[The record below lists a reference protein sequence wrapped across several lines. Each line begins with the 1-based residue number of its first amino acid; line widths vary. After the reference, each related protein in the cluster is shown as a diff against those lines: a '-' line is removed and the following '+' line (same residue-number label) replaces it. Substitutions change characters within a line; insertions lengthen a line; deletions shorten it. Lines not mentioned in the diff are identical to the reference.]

1 MKKAGA
7 AVLAICGT
15 LGGPAAA
22 ASCVGA
28 DGETP
33 LPGATGV
40 EIRHADVPSALFGG
54 TWQQGVLDGLAYQIH
69 ANGSAI
75 IGDAP
80 AMAGWRLD
88 LTCDPQ
94 ARRCNRV
101 ASGDAPAA
109 SAGVAARIEACLL
122 GPAPAAPAAA
132 AKAAPKQAA
141 PEASRSPSEAP
152 RAAAD
157 DGAPPAPPPRAAA
170 EPATGAGDASAP
182 KAATDAPKAGAS
194 AAAERQK
201 PAPPVEAQPRAAGQ
215 TGKVQPPASGQDAA
229 GQASP
234 RQTQEQAGAGRQGA
248 QETPAPVA
256 PDTGP
261 DPSARP
267 AREGQQEPQAGRA
280 DADPQASPAPP
291 SARQPAS
298 EDRSPPSEA
307 RPGSDPATIA
317 RPMQLLESGEAGAS
331 DTSADVPVTATN
343 RAVPRPRPRPARTD
357 AAPAPPGHE
366 GPAILPLPAERSS
379 GDRPSPDP
387 PVAQTARSR
396 RDPVQRS
403 PGPARSEPRIART
416 AQPQPATTEAAPR
429 PRQPAAAE
437 PAPPPPAP
445 SPPAPPPPARLRTS
459 CTLGASVA
467 LDTGKLSSTMGC
479 TLNYRNRLTFSAS
492 MIGYP
497 LDGQKS
503 HGDAEYTYALTWR
516 MTKNL
521 TLTYANY
528 TAAFTGGR
536 GLAGLSEGRLQLSRR
551 LPPVSL
557 PGTTR
562 KLGCSAF
569 ASAARRG
576 TENAGLSCGLPLG
589 DKLSLRMTGYLY
601 LPGAQRDSD
610 PDYSYSLSWTVAPQV
625 TLTWSNYANN
635 RWFWNPSDEADRF
648 LRGGSLGLTYG
659 LRF

>member
-75 IGDAP
+75 VGDAP

-88 LTCDPQ
+88 LTCDAQ

-132 AKAAPKQAA
+132 KAAPKQAA
-141 PEASRSPSEAP
+141 PEASRTPSDAP

-157 DGAPPAPPPRAAA
+157 DGAPPAPPPRAAT
-170 EPATGAGDASAP
+170 ESPPGAGDPSAP
-182 KAATDAPKAGAS
+182 KAATDAPGAGAS

-201 PAPPVEAQPRAAGQ
+201 PAPPVESQPRAAGQ
-215 TGKVQPPASGQDAA
+215 TGRVQPTASGQDAA

-234 RQTQEQAGAGRQGA
+234 RQPQEQAGAGRQGA
-248 QETPAPVA
+248 QETPAPAA

-280 DADPQASPAPP
+280 DADPQAPPAPA

-331 DTSADVPVTATN
+331 DTSADVPVTATD

-357 AAPAPPGHE
+357 ADPAPPGHE

-403 PGPARSEPRIART
+403 PGQARSEPRIART